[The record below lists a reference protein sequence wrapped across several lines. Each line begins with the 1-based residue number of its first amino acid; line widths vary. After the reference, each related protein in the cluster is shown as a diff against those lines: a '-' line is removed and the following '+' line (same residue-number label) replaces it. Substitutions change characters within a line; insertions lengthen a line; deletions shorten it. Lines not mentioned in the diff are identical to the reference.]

1 MSLVDLPF
9 HRKSIHIIN
18 SKCITSCIEFCVY
31 YERKDHSEKYLT
43 GLMLI
48 TYLLTKLLLEHV
60 YIGLINKAEPK
71 HLLPSPRDC
80 GLDSHELRY
89 C

>member
-1 MSLVDLPF
+1 MYIVSSLSSQKHAIQNLHYQLQLVLCLLREETVLRETLDRLDAN
-9 HRKSIHIIN
+9 III
-18 SKCITSCIEFCVY
+18 C
-31 YERKDHSEKYLT
+31 
-43 GLMLI
+43 
-48 TYLLTKLLLEHV
+48 LLTKLLLELV
-60 YIGLINKAEPK
+60 YIDLINKAKPK